1 MAVSSLSQIGPVQR
15 QPRQRPTPC
24 ALSRKRWLSRALATC
39 PPDARNA
46 DEDTDDT
53 RPKREE
59 RKEPRANGVR
69 MRVGPQTDRGRAY
82 DEEQRPAPKD
92 EETEAH
98 LHEARLQ
105 AFPH

>member
-1 MAVSSLSQIGPVQR
+1 MSISGCGALSVLPLPSAAR
-15 QPRQRPTPC
+15 QQPTPC
-24 ALSRKRWLSRALATC
+24 ALSRKRWLGHALATR

-59 RKEPRANGVR
+59 RQEPWANGVW

-98 LHEARLQ
+98 LHEA
-105 AFPH
+105 